1 MDESQQTRP
10 PLIDF
15 LREPVGKALEEER
28 RLNTVR
34 LALLRFLGVSAI
46 LAITGY
52 LARVQGLADWEV
64 YLAPFSAYWLCTA
77 MTLGVVLRW
86 PRGASWAGL
95 SLAVV
100 DVPAIYWLQHLAL
113 PVSPSPGGVAG
124 FTLGLYAC
132 IIVLSALSLRG
143 PVIVAVTAA
152 AALAEVAL
160 QAEASI
166 GVGAR
171 VVAVVVLA
179 LTAVAARYLFHRIRA
194 LISAVTSEELKRAQ
208 LGRYFS
214 PAVADRLQDLASPV
228 STPEVREVTIL
239 FADLRD
245 FTSLSERLAPEA
257 VVAIL
262 NEYYG
267 HMVEV
272 VFRHGGTL
280 DKFIGDALMVYF
292 GAPLPEP
299 EHPRR
304 AVECALEMVSE
315 LEALNAE
322 RAARGEA
329 SLRMGVGLHTGR
341 VVLGNIGSTARR
353 LEYTAIGDTVNL
365 ASRIEQLTKQHR
377 TPVLVSRQTRERAG
391 EGFHWEEMPPT
402 PVAGK
407 REPVSTFIPGP
418 LPAREGAEGSARKSR
433 SGERGLLNRVSSEDA

>member
-1 MDESQQTRP
+1 VDESQQTRP

>member
-15 LREPVGKALEEER
+15 LREPVGRALEQER

-46 LAITGY
+46 LAVTAY

-64 YLAPFSAYWLCTA
+64 YLAPFCAYWLCTA
-77 MTLGVVLRW
+77 MTVGVVLRW
-86 PRGASWAGL
+86 PQGASWAGL

-143 PVIVAVTAA
+143 PVLFAVTAA
-152 AALAEVAL
+152 AALAEVTL

-179 LTAVAARYLFHRIRA
+179 LTAVAARYLFRRIRA
-194 LISAVTSEELKRAQ
+194 LIAAVTSEELKRAQ

-239 FADLRD
+239 FSDLRD
-245 FTSLSERLAPEA
+245 FTSLSERLSPEA
-257 VVAIL
+257 VVAVL

-304 AVECALEMVSE
+304 AVECALEMVRE
-315 LEALNAE
+315 LEALNAA

-329 SLRMGVGLHTGR
+329 GLRMGVGLHTGR

-365 ASRIEQLTKQHR
+365 ASRIEHLTKQHR
-377 TPVLVSRQTRERAG
+377 TPVLVSRETRERAG
-391 EGFHWEEMPPT
+391 EGFHWQELPPT

-418 LPAREGAEGSARKSR
+418 LPAREGAEESSRKSR
-433 SGERGLLNRVSSEDA
+433 SGERRLLNRVSSEDG